1 MSENAAGPPP
11 PDLSLR
17 GSAPNVMRLSRK
29 AMAML
34 GIAGG
39 LAIGGALTYGLRSAT
54 HTPPVELVDTASP
67 AKADAVQAAPKDYS
81 QVPKLGPPL
90 PGDLGGPIVAAQ
102 TLGKDVVPPPM
113 GTVPP
118 TQNAAVD
125 PRQAARQ
132 RVAQERDAARTSR
145 LFLGGEQA
153 SATAAPAAAG
163 TPPALA
169 GPSPNVEAAPPVAT
183 GKQAFLDRQPDR
195 TVVSAER
202 LTPPVSPNILQ
213 AGAIIPAA
221 LVTGIRSDLPGQIVA
236 QVTQN
241 VYDSPT
247 GRILLVPQGAKLIGR
262 YDSEISFGQ
271 DRVLL
276 AWDRLI
282 LPDGRSILL
291 DSQPGADAAGGAGLK
306 DRVDNHW
313 DGIFKAALVS
323 TLLGVG
329 AEVGSGSED
338 DLVRALR
345 QGTSSSINQTG
356 QQVVQRQLGMRPTL
370 TIRPGA
376 PLRVIVTRDLVLEPI
391 GNLR

>member
-1 MSENAAGPPP
+1 MSEDVASPTP

-17 GSAPNVMRLSRK
+17 GPAPRVMRLSRK

-54 HTPPVELVDTASP
+54 HAPPVELVDTANP

-102 TLGKDVVPPPM
+102 GPGKDVVPPPI
-113 GTVPP
+113 GGVPP
-118 TQNAAVD
+118 VQNAAAD
-125 PRQAARQ
+125 SRQAARQ

-153 SATAAPAAAG
+153 SAAAAPAAAETLPVLPG
-163 TPPALA
+163 TN
-169 GPSPNVEAAPPVAT
+169 PNAEAALPAAA

-202 LTPPVSPNILQ
+202 LTPPTSPSVLQ

-262 YDSEISFGQ
+262 YDSEVSFGQ

-291 DSQPGADAAGGAGLK
+291 DRQPGADAAGSAGLK

-313 DGIFKAALVS
+313 GGILKAALVS

-329 AEVGSGSED
+329 AEVGSGSDD
-338 DLVRALR
+338 DLIRALR

-356 QQVVQRQLGMRPTL
+356 QQVVQRQLGIRPTL

-391 GNLR
+391 GGVR

>member
-1 MSENAAGPPP
+1 MSEDAAAPPP

-17 GSAPNVMRLSRK
+17 GPTPRVMRLSRK
-29 AMAML
+29 AMAVL

-54 HTPPVELVDTASP
+54 HTAPVELVDTANP
-67 AKADAVQAAPKDYS
+67 AKADAVQAAPKDYT

-102 TLGKDVVPPPM
+102 GAGKDVVPPPIA
-113 GTVPP
+113 TVPP
-118 TQNAAVD
+118 APNATID

-132 RVAQERDAARTSR
+132 HIVQERDAARTSR
-145 LFLGGEQA
+145 LFLGGGQADVA
-153 SATAAPAAAG
+153 SAGQPAAE
-163 TPPALA
+163 PMPVLA
-169 GPSPNVEAAPPVAT
+169 DANPTGDAAAAT
-183 GKQAFLDRQPDR
+183 GRQAFLDRQPDR
-195 TVVSAER
+195 TVVSPER
-202 LTPPVSPNILQ
+202 ITPPVSPNILQ

-221 LVTGIRSDLPGQIVA
+221 LVTGIRSDLPGQIIA

-241 VYDSPT
+241 VFDSPT

-262 YDSEISFGQ
+262 YDNETSFGQ

-282 LPDGRSILL
+282 FPDGRSILL
-291 DSQPGADAAGGAGLK
+291 DRQPGTDAGGRAGLR

-313 DGIFKAALVS
+313 GGILKAALVS

-329 AEVGSGSED
+329 AEVGSGSDD

-356 QQVVQRQLGMRPTL
+356 QQVVQRQLGIRPTL

-376 PLRVIVTRDLVLEPI
+376 PLRLIVTRDLVLEPI
-391 GNLR
+391 GGVR

>member
-1 MSENAAGPPP
+1 MSEEVAAPPP

-17 GSAPNVMRLSRK
+17 GPTPRVMRLSRK
-29 AMAML
+29 ALAVL

-54 HTPPVELVDTASP
+54 HTAPVELVDTANP

-81 QVPKLGPPL
+81 QVPKLGSPL

-102 TLGKDVVPPPM
+102 GAGKDVVPPPA
-113 GTVPP
+113 PP
-118 TQNAAVD
+118 GQPASNATIDA
-125 PRQAARQ
+125 RGAAGQ
-132 RVAQERDAARTSR
+132 RVAQERDAARISR
-145 LFLGGEQA
+145 LFLGGGQADVA
-153 SATAAPAAAG
+153 SAGQPAPE
-163 TPPALA
+163 PMPALA
-169 GPSPNVEAAPPVAT
+169 DASPTGDAAAVT
-183 GKQAFLDRQPDR
+183 GRQAFLDRRPGG
-195 TVVSAER
+195 TVVSPER
-202 LTPPVSPNILQ
+202 IAPLISPNILQ

-241 VYDSPT
+241 VFDSPT

-262 YDSEISFGQ
+262 YDSETSFGQ
-271 DRVLL
+271 ERVLL

-282 LPDGRSILL
+282 FPDGRSILL
-291 DSQPGADAAGGAGLK
+291 DRQPGADAGGRAGLQ

-313 DGIFKAALVS
+313 GGILKAALVS

-329 AEVGSGSED
+329 AEVGSDSD
-338 DLVRALR
+338 NDLVRALR

-356 QQVVQRQLGMRPTL
+356 QQIVQRQLGVRPTL

-376 PLRVIVTRDLVLEPI
+376 PLHVIVTRDLVLEAI
-391 GNLR
+391 GGA

>member
-1 MSENAAGPPP
+1 MSEDAAAPPP

-17 GSAPNVMRLSRK
+17 GPTPRVMRLSRK
-29 AMAML
+29 AMAVL

-54 HTPPVELVDTASP
+54 HTAPVELVDTANP
-67 AKADAVQAAPKDYS
+67 AKADAVQAAPKDYT

-102 TLGKDVVPPPM
+102 GAGKDVVPPPIAP
-113 GTVPP
+113 VPP
-118 TQNAAVD
+118 APSATID

-132 RVAQERDAARTSR
+132 HIAQERDAARTSR
-145 LFLGGEQA
+145 LFLGGGQA
-153 SATAAPAAAG
+153 DVASSGQPAAE
-163 TPPALA
+163 PMPALA
-169 GPSPNVEAAPPVAT
+169 GASPTGEAAAVT
-183 GKQAFLDRQPDR
+183 GRQAFLDRQPDR
-195 TVVSAER
+195 TVVSPER
-202 LTPPVSPNILQ
+202 ITPAVSPNILQ

-241 VYDSPT
+241 VFDSPT

-262 YDSEISFGQ
+262 YDSETSFGQ

-282 LPDGRSILL
+282 FPDGRSILL
-291 DSQPGADAAGGAGLK
+291 DRQPGADGGGRAGLQ

-313 DGIFKAALVS
+313 GGILKAALVS
-323 TLLGVG
+323 TLLGIG
-329 AEVGSGSED
+329 AEVGSGSDD

-356 QQVVQRQLGMRPTL
+356 QQIVQRQLGIRPTL

-376 PLRVIVTRDLVLEPI
+376 RLRVIVTRDLVLEPI
-391 GNLR
+391 GGVR